1 MNTLGELLKEIYQKK
16 ILFFSFIFTFLLIF
30 ISILAPVISP
40 YAVSEQNLIL
50 GASAPSANYILGTDV
65 LGRDLF
71 SRILYGSR
79 ISLMVGF
86 LATFVAITLGLAY
99 GAISGYFGGKIDSMM
114 MRLVDILDGL
124 PFVIFIIL
132 ILVIFG
138 RDIYFLF
145 ISIGA
150 FGWLSMARIV
160 RIQVLGLRKKEF
172 IISAQIMGASSAR
185 VLFKHI
191 IPNVLGTVIV
201 YSTLLVPQFM
211 LLEAFL
217 SFLGLGVQPPE
228 SSWGIL
234 IREGANTME
243 EYWWL
248 LIFPA
253 LLFSLTLFAL
263 NFLGDGLRDILD
275 PRDTQKLEN

>member
-1 MNTLGELLKEIYQKK
+1 MWKELISEIKQRK
-16 ILFFSFIFTFLLIF
+16 ILLFSLLYTLFLIF
-30 ISILAPVISP
+30 IAIFAPLISP
-40 YAVSEQNLIL
+40 YEASDQNLSL
-50 GASAPSANYILGTDV
+50 GASSPSLQHLLGTDV

-79 ISLMVGF
+79 ISLLVGF
-86 LATFVAITLGLAY
+86 LATFVAITIGLSY
-99 GAISGYFGGKIDSMM
+99 GAVSGYFGGKVDSLM
-114 MRLVDILDGL
+114 MRIVDILDGL

-172 IISAQIMGASSAR
+172 VISAQIMGASSFKI
-185 VLFKHI
+185 LTKHI
-191 IPNVLGTVIV
+191 IPNVMGTVII

-217 SFLGLGVQPPE
+217 SFLGLGVQPPD

-253 LLFSLTLFAL
+253 CLFSLTLFAL

-275 PRDTQKLEN
+275 PRDTQKLDS

>member
-1 MNTLGELLKEIYQKK
+1 MWKELISEIKQRK
-16 ILFFSFIFTFLLIF
+16 ILLFSLLYTLFLIF
-30 ISILAPVISP
+30 IAIFAPLISP
-40 YAVSEQNLIL
+40 YEASDQNLSL
-50 GASAPSANYILGTDV
+50 GASSPSLQHLLGTDV

-79 ISLMVGF
+79 ISLLVGF
-86 LATFVAITLGLAY
+86 LATFVAITIGLSY
-99 GAISGYFGGKIDSMM
+99 GAVSGYFGGKVDSLM
-114 MRLVDILDGL
+114 MRIVDILDGL

-172 IISAQIMGASSAR
+172 VISAQIMGASSFR
-185 VLFKHI
+185 ILTKHI
-191 IPNVLGTVIV
+191 IPNVMGTVII

-217 SFLGLGVQPPE
+217 SFLGLGVQPPD

-253 LLFSLTLFAL
+253 CLFSLTLFAL

-275 PRDTQKLEN
+275 PRDTQKLDS

>member
-1 MNTLGELLKEIYQKK
+1 MWKELIAEIKQRK
-16 ILFFSFIFTFLLIF
+16 ILLFSLLYTLFLIF
-30 ISILAPVISP
+30 IAIFAPLISP
-40 YAVSEQNLIL
+40 YEASDQNLSL
-50 GASAPSANYILGTDV
+50 GASSPSLQHLLGTDV

-79 ISLMVGF
+79 ISLLVGF
-86 LATFVAITLGLAY
+86 LATFVAITIGLSY
-99 GAISGYFGGKIDSMM
+99 GAVSGYFGGKVDSLM
-114 MRLVDILDGL
+114 MRIVDILDGL

-150 FGWLSMARIV
+150 FGWLSMSRIV

-172 IISAQIMGASSAR
+172 VISAQIMGASSFR
-185 VLFKHI
+185 ILSKHV
-191 IPNVLGTVIV
+191 IPNVMGTVII

-217 SFLGLGVQPPE
+217 SFLGLGVQPPD

-253 LLFSLTLFAL
+253 CLFSLTLFAL

-275 PRDTQKLEN
+275 PRDTQKLDS

>member
-1 MNTLGELLKEIYQKK
+1 M
-16 ILFFSFIFTFLLIF
+16 
-30 ISILAPVISP
+30 
-40 YAVSEQNLIL
+40 
-50 GASAPSANYILGTDV
+50 

-79 ISLMVGF
+79 ISLLVGF
-86 LATFVAITLGLAY
+86 LATFVALTIGLSY
-99 GAISGYFGGKIDSMM
+99 GAISGYFGGKIDSLM

-160 RIQVLGLRKKEF
+160 RLQVLGLRKKEF
-172 IISAQIMGASSAR
+172 VISAQIMGASSSR
-185 VLFKHI
+185 ILFKHI
-191 IPNVLGTVIV
+191 IPNVLGTVII

-217 SFLGLGVQPPE
+217 SFLGLGVQPPD

-253 LLFSLTLFAL
+253 LLFSLTLFTL

>member
-1 MNTLGELLKEIYQKK
+1 MWKELIAEIKQRK
-16 ILFFSFIFTFLLIF
+16 ILLFSLLYTLFLIF
-30 ISILAPVISP
+30 IAIFAPLISP
-40 YAVSEQNLIL
+40 YEASDQNLSL
-50 GASAPSANYILGTDV
+50 GASSPSLQHLLGTDV

-79 ISLMVGF
+79 ISLLVGF
-86 LATFVAITLGLAY
+86 LATFVAITIGLSY
-99 GAISGYFGGKIDSMM
+99 GAVSGYFGGKVDSLM
-114 MRLVDILDGL
+114 MRIVDILDGL

-172 IISAQIMGASSAR
+172 VISAQIMGASSFR
-185 VLFKHI
+185 ILSKHV
-191 IPNVLGTVIV
+191 IPNVLGTVII

-217 SFLGLGVQPPE
+217 SFLGLGVQPPD

-253 LLFSLTLFAL
+253 CLFSLTLFAL

-275 PRDTQKLEN
+275 PRDTQKLDS

>member
-1 MNTLGELLKEIYQKK
+1 MWQDLFSEIYQRRVLLYSFLYTFFL
-16 ILFFSFIFTFLLIF
+16 ILIAIFAPLI
-30 ISILAPVISP
+30 AP
-40 YAVSEQNLIL
+40 YNVSEQNLLL
-50 GASAPSANYILGTDV
+50 GASSPSFQNILGTDV

-79 ISLMVGF
+79 ISLLVGF
-86 LATFVAITLGLAY
+86 LATFVAITIGLSY
-99 GAISGYFGGKIDSMM
+99 GAVSGYFGGKVDVFM
-114 MRLVDILDGL
+114 MRIVDILDGL

-160 RIQVLGLRKKEF
+160 RLQVLGLRKKEF
-172 IISAQIMGASSAR
+172 VIAAQIMGASSFR
-185 VLFKHI
+185 ILTRHI
-191 IPNVLGTVIV
+191 IPNVLGTVII

-217 SFLGLGVQPPE
+217 SFLGLGVQPPD

-253 LLFSLTLFAL
+253 FLFSVTLFAL

>member
-1 MNTLGELLKEIYQKK
+1 MSFYSIYREILKNRVLVIS
-16 ILFFSFIFTFLLIF
+16 FSFTTLLIF
-30 ISILAPVISP
+30 CAFLAPLISP
-40 YAVSEQNLIL
+40 YDVSEQNLIL
-50 GASAPSANYILGTDV
+50 GAAPPSLANFFGTDV
-65 LGRDLF
+65 LGRDLL
-71 SRILYGSR
+71 SRVLYGSR
-79 ISLMVGF
+79 VSLLVGF
-86 LATFVAITLGLAY
+86 LATFVAITIGLFY
-99 GAISGYFGGKIDSMM
+99 GALSGYFGGKIDTFM
-114 MRLVDILDGL
+114 MRVVDILDGL

-160 RIQVLGLRKKEF
+160 RLQVLGLRKKEF
-172 IISAQIMGASSAR
+172 IISAQIMGASTIR
-185 VLFKHI
+185 ILYKHI
-191 IPNVLGTVIV
+191 IPNVFGTVIV
-201 YSTLLVPQFM
+201 YATLLVPQFM

-217 SFLGLGVQPPE
+217 SFLGLGVQPPD

-234 IREGANTME
+234 IREGATTME

-253 LLFSLTLFAL
+253 LLFSITLFVL

-275 PRDTQKLEN
+275 PRNTQQLEN

>member
-1 MNTLGELLKEIYQKK
+1 MWQDLFSEIRQRRVLLYS
-16 ILFFSFIFTFLLIF
+16 LFYTFSLVLIAIFAPL
-30 ISILAPVISP
+30 LAP
-40 YAVSEQNLIL
+40 YDVSEQNLLL
-50 GASAPSANYILGTDV
+50 GASSPSSQNILGTDV

-79 ISLMVGF
+79 ISLLVGF
-86 LATFVAITLGLAY
+86 LATFVAITIGLSY
-99 GAISGYFGGKIDSMM
+99 GAVSGYFGGKIDTLM
-114 MRLVDILDGL
+114 MRIVDILDGL

-160 RIQVLGLRKKEF
+160 RLQVLGLRKKEF
-172 IISAQIMGASSAR
+172 VIAAQVMGASSFR
-185 VLFKHI
+185 ILTRHI
-191 IPNVLGTVIV
+191 IPNVLGTVII

-217 SFLGLGVQPPE
+217 SFLGLGVQPPD

-253 LLFSLTLFAL
+253 FLFSLTLFAL

>member
-1 MNTLGELLKEIYQKK
+1 MWQDLFSEISQRRVLSYSLLFTIFL
-16 ILFFSFIFTFLLIF
+16 ILIAIF
-30 ISILAPVISP
+30 APLFAP
-40 YAVSEQNLIL
+40 YDVSEQNLLL
-50 GASAPSANYILGTDV
+50 GASSPSFQNILGTDV

-79 ISLMVGF
+79 ISLLVGF
-86 LATFVAITLGLAY
+86 LATFVAITIGLSY
-99 GAISGYFGGKIDSMM
+99 GAVSGYFGGKVDTLM
-114 MRLVDILDGL
+114 MRIVDILDGL

-160 RIQVLGLRKKEF
+160 RLQVLGLRKKEF
-172 IISAQIMGASSAR
+172 VISAQIMGASSFR
-185 VLFKHI
+185 ILTRHI
-191 IPNVLGTVIV
+191 IPNVLGTVII

-217 SFLGLGVQPPE
+217 SFLGLGVQPPD

-253 LLFSLTLFAL
+253 FLFSVTLFAL

>member
-1 MNTLGELLKEIYQKK
+1 MWKELFEEIKQRKI
-16 ILFFSFIFTFLLIF
+16 ILFSLLYTLFLIF
-30 ISILAPVISP
+30 IAIFAPLISP
-40 YAVSEQNLIL
+40 YEASDQNLSL
-50 GASAPSANYILGTDV
+50 GASSPSLQHLLGTDV

-79 ISLMVGF
+79 ISLLVGF
-86 LATFVAITLGLAY
+86 LATFVAITIGLFY
-99 GAISGYFGGKIDSMM
+99 GAVSGYFGGKVDSLM
-114 MRLVDILDGL
+114 MRIVDILDGL

-172 IISAQIMGASSAR
+172 VISAQIMGASSFR
-185 VLFKHI
+185 ILSKHI
-191 IPNVLGTVIV
+191 IPNVLGTVII

-217 SFLGLGVQPPE
+217 SFLGLGVQPPD

-253 LLFSLTLFAL
+253 CLFSLTLFAL

-275 PRDTQKLEN
+275 PRDTQKLDS

>member
-1 MNTLGELLKEIYQKK
+1 MWQDLFSEISQRRVLLYS
-16 ILFFSFIFTFLLIF
+16 LLYTFFLLLTAIF
-30 ISILAPVISP
+30 APLLAP
-40 YAVSEQNLIL
+40 YDVSEQNLLL
-50 GASAPSANYILGTDV
+50 GASSPSFQNILGTDV

-79 ISLMVGF
+79 ISLLVGF
-86 LATFVAITLGLAY
+86 LATFVAITIGLSY
-99 GAISGYFGGKIDSMM
+99 GAISGYFGGKIDTLM
-114 MRLVDILDGL
+114 MRIVDILDGL

-160 RIQVLGLRKKEF
+160 RLQVLGLRKKEF
-172 IISAQIMGASSAR
+172 VIAAQIMGASSFR
-185 VLFKHI
+185 ILTRHI
-191 IPNVLGTVIV
+191 IPNVLGTVII

-217 SFLGLGVQPPE
+217 SFLGLGVQPPD

-253 LLFSLTLFAL
+253 FLFSLTLFAL